1 MMFQNLKDGTMTV
14 LKDDYAHT
22 SFVFNENYL
31 MAAREGAC
39 VIDVYDAEK
48 AERLFSMSSSVPF
61 ERMGFS
67 EDGNEAAA
75 INTNGRVMTGNLWLN
90 ENALLEAARRFVP
103 GQ

>member
-1 MMFQNLKDGTMTV
+1 
-14 LKDDYAHT
+14 
-22 SFVFNENYL
+22 
-31 MAAREGAC
+31 
-39 VIDVYDAEK
+39 
-48 AERLFSMSSSVPF
+48 MSSSVPF

-67 EDGNEAAA
+67 EDGNAAAA